1 MLLEKSYKPNTV
13 STDPTRNASGDFEIR
28 DGRYLVK
35 IAGSTLEVESALRLR
50 YKVFRVELA
59 GESSSDPLKLEFDD
73 YDFKC
78 KHLIVVDVATGAT
91 VGTYRLNSFE
101 TAGATDG
108 FYSYDEFSIERL
120 PAEVLRQ
127 GVEIG
132 RACIA
137 QEHRNTK
144 VLFLLWKG
152 LAAYLKA
159 AGKRYFFG
167 CCSIFTADMRVG
179 AQAYQQLSEA
189 GHLHSKLHVS
199 PRKNDVDLAMTD
211 ADPVELPSLFNLYLR
226 IGAKVCGPPIID
238 QEFGTID
245 FFVVCDTTLIGEK
258 YRRMFFGRD

>member
-1 MLLEKSYKPNTV
+1 VLLEKSYKSNSVHP
-13 STDPTRNASGDFEIR
+13 SPNASGDFEIR
-28 DGRYLVK
+28 DGRYVVK
-35 IAGSTLEVESALRLR
+35 IATSTLEVESALRLR

-59 GESSSDPLKLEFDD
+59 GESATDPLKLEFDE

-78 KHLIVVDVATGAT
+78 KHLIVVDTTTGAT

-101 TAGATDG
+101 TAAAIDG

-120 PAEVLRQ
+120 PFEVLRQ

-137 QEHRNTK
+137 EEHRNTK

-159 AGKRYFFG
+159 EGKRYFFG
-167 CCSIFTADMRVG
+167 CCSIFTADPQVG
-179 AQAYQQLSEA
+179 AVAYQQLTEA
-189 GHLHSKLHVS
+189 GHLHPRFRVT
-199 PRKNDVDLAMTD
+199 PRKNEIDLSTTAGSK
-211 ADPVELPSLFNLYLR
+211 VELPSLFSLYLR

-238 QEFGTID
+238 REFGTID
-245 FFVVCDTTLIGEK
+245 FFVVCDTNSIGEK
-258 YRRMFFGRD
+258 YRKMFFGRD